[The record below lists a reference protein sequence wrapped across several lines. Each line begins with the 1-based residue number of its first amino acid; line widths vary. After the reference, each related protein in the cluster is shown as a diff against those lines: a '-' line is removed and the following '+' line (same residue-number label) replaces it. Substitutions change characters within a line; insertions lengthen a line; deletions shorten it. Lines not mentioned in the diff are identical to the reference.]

1 MIFPMT
7 LFFGFIWLYIAC
19 HGIHFMASPKWV
31 KIGLLVLLL
40 PGIVDIVV
48 VLAWG
53 SKMPQWL
60 IHLFA
65 AAGLALIY
73 LGVGT
78 LVLDLIRWTFRPIPY
93 LADVI
98 VIVGLILSAYAVYR
112 AHKLPVVHEI
122 TVHSAELPSSWQPL
136 KIVQLTDLHIGQGF
150 TKERL
155 ASVVQQVNI
164 LKPDVIFITGDSID
178 QPVTKLG
185 EDMRALEKLEAPTY
199 MVLGNHEYY
208 YGPDA
213 WRKHFEQMG
222 IPVLVNH
229 SITLNNHG
237 QQYVVG
243 GADFGGWIQKEKIPE
258 NLDTTFTGTDEN
270 LPRLLLVHYPIV
282 FDEAIK
288 RNVLLQ
294 LSGHTHGG
302 MTPPIS
308 WITRLFNGGYVSG
321 LYKKGKSTLYVSDGT
336 GLWTGIPARLGSSN
350 EIVVI
355 YWER

>member
-1 MIFPMT
+1 MIFLMT
-7 LFFGFIWLYIAC
+7 LFFGLIYLFVALHSIP
-19 HGIHFMASPKWV
+19 FMMSPKWI
-31 KIGLLVLLL
+31 KIPLLVLLL
-40 PGIVDIVV
+40 PGIVDIVA

-60 IHLFA
+60 INLFSG
-65 AAGLALIY
+65 AGLALIY

-78 LVLDLIRWTFRPIPY
+78 LAFDMIRWIYKPVPALVDI
-93 LADVI
+93 I
-98 VIVGLILSAYAVYR
+98 VFSCFALSAYAVYQ
-112 AHKLPVVHEI
+112 AQKLPIIHEI
-122 TVHSAELPSSWQPL
+122 TIHSAELPQNWHPL

-155 ASVVQQVNI
+155 EKIVQRTNA

-178 QPVTKLG
+178 QPVSKLG
-185 EDMRALEKLEAPTY
+185 KDMEILKQLSAPTY

-213 WRKHFEQMG
+213 WRQHFEKMG
-222 IPVLVNH
+222 IPVLVNQAL
-229 SITLNNHG
+229 TLENRG
-237 QQYVVG
+237 QKYIVG
-243 GADFGGWIQKEKIPE
+243 GADFGGWIQKEKISGY
-258 NLDTTFTGTDEN
+258 LDKTFADTDEN

-282 FDEAIK
+282 FNEAVK

-308 WITRLFNGGYVSG
+308 WMTQLFNGGYISG
-321 LYKKGKSTLYVSDGT
+321 LYQKGKSTLYVSDGT
-336 GLWTGIPARLGSSN
+336 GLWTGMPARFGSTN

-355 YWER
+355 HWIK